1 MWDRLDAVVAY
12 AGFVVAAVSLWLTWL
27 YGERTCALLK
37 GLVVRHDNR
46 E

>member
-12 AGFVVAAVSLWLTWL
+12 AGFVVAAVSLCLTWL